1 MKTTV
6 KRILAL
12 LMVLA
17 MCLTIVGCK
26 KKPEYVSYLSYYY
39 EEGEETE
46 GDKTEETNSDKDTS
60 SKKGNKNSSSKKNP
74 GSSSKKPGTTVKD
87 VNVKGYNFVI
97 QSAWMAKSAKDAVM
111 EQEKSFY
118 KVASQIE
125 KKYGCK
131 IKVEGGNMTMDNM
144 RTLIMSGAKV
154 ADAVDLMTEQLLGF
168 AAAGYIVPWEKAGVD
183 ATSDKFVQGYTN
195 MSKIDGDYYGVSCLR
210 APEARMCV
218 VFNKGVLDGAVGAG
232 TSDKLYDLVKSKK
245 WTWDVMRDYAKQVVN
260 KNTAN
265 NVTSI
270 WGVGGW
276 FDKFIRGLYVS
287 NGASLA
293 TVKNGKGSISYKSN
307 NMKEALDFA
316 SKLVNDDKVYD
327 ATNYRKSDTFV
338 MADNGDYEDQFAAG
352 KLAFLFDET
361 YWVSKYFNKSFDY
374 GIVPVP
380 MGPRASNYITE
391 SGKARVWTLTSTNA
405 KNKSK
410 TLDKTAFIINKIAE
424 GCAAGGDINAKYDGE
439 GWWQYDLMQEY
450 FRKDKSGKDNRQN
463 NLDMYNICLNTAA
476 VDYGVS
482 VGSLKEAFDKTVS
495 RDALFCNVNSIAQ
508 AIQNIP
514 GQCATAVEKAFTFKN
529 K

>member
-26 KKPEYVSYLSYYY
+26 QKPEYESYLSYYY

-46 GDKTEETNSDKDTS
+46 GEETEETNSDKDTS
-60 SKKGNKNSSSKKNP
+60 SKKRT
-74 GSSSKKPGTTVKD
+74 SSKKPSSKKPATTEKE

-131 IKVEGGNMTMDNM
+131 IKVESGNMTMDEM
-144 RTLIMSGAKV
+144 RTLIMSGTKI
-154 ADAVDLMTEQLLGF
+154 ADAVDLMTDQLLSF
-168 AAAGYIVPWEKAGVD
+168 AAAGYIVPWSKAKVD
-183 ATSDKFVQGYTN
+183 AKSENFIQGYTN
-195 MSKIDGDYYGVSCLR
+195 MAKIDGEYYGISCLR

-218 VFNKGVLDGAVGAG
+218 VFNKGVLKSAGINADGI
-232 TSDKLYDLVKSKK
+232 YDLVKAKK
-245 WTWDVMRDYAKQVVN
+245 WNWETMRDYAKKVVQ
-260 KNTAN
+260 KNTSGGVT
-265 NVTSI
+265 NV

-276 FDKFIRGLYVS
+276 IDKFIRGLYVS
-287 NGASLA
+287 NGAGLA
-293 TVKNGKGSISYKSN
+293 TTKGGKGVTTFADA
-307 NMKEALDFA
+307 NMKEALNFA
-316 SKLVNDDKVYD
+316 SRLVNDDKVYD
-327 ATNYRKSDTFV
+327 ATNYRNPDTFD
-338 MADNGDYEDQFAAG
+338 MADNGYYENQFSSG

-361 YWVSKYFNKSFDY
+361 YWVSKYFNKKFEY

-380 MGPRASNYITE
+380 MGPKASNYMTE

-424 GCAAGGDINAKYDGE
+424 GCAAGGDLNAKYDGE
-439 GWWQYDLMQEY
+439 GWWQYDLKQEY
-450 FRKDKSGKDNRQN
+450 FRNDKDK
-463 NLDMYNICLNTAA
+463 NLDMYNICLNTAT
-476 VDYGVS
+476 VDCGVS
-482 VGSLKEAFDKTVS
+482 VGALKEAFYNTVV
-495 RDALFCNVNSIAQ
+495 RDALFCNVGTIDS
-508 AIQNIP
+508 AIQKM
-514 GQCATAVEKAFTFKN
+514 GSQYDKAVSSAFTFKN

>member
-26 KKPEYVSYLSYYY
+26 KKPEYESYLSYYY
-39 EEGEETE
+39 EEGDTTE
-46 GDKTEETNSDKDTS
+46 GDETGDTTSDKEKD
-60 SKKGNKNSSSKKNP
+60 NSSKKNP
-74 GSSSKKPGTTVKD
+74 GSSSKKPSSKKTTSTEKE
-87 VNVKGYNFVI
+87 VNVKGYSFVI

-131 IKVEGGNMTMDNM
+131 IKVESGNMTMDNM

-154 ADAVDLMTEQLLGF
+154 ADAVDLMTEQLLSF
-168 AAAGYIVPWEKAGVD
+168 AAAGYIVPWSKANVD
-183 ATSDKFVQGYTN
+183 AKSDKFVQGYTN
-195 MSKIDGDYYGVSCLR
+195 MSKIDGDYYGISCLR

-218 VFNKGVLDGAVGAG
+218 VFNKGVLKSAGINADGI
-232 TSDKLYDLVKSKK
+232 YDLVKAKK
-245 WTWDVMRDYAKQVVN
+245 WNWETMRSYAKTVVQ
-260 KNTAN
+260 KNTSGGVT
-265 NVTSI
+265 NV

-287 NGASLA
+287 NGAGLA
-293 TVKNGKGSISYKSN
+293 TTKGGKGVTTFASP
-307 NMKEALDFA
+307 NMKEALNFA
-316 SKLVNDDKVYD
+316 SKLVNEDKVYD
-327 ATNYRKSDTFV
+327 ATNYRKSDTFD
-338 MADNGDYEDQFAAG
+338 MTDNGDYEDQFSAG

-361 YWVSKYFNKSFDY
+361 YWVSKYFNKKFEY

-380 MGPRASNYITE
+380 MGPKASNYITE

-439 GWWQYDLMQEY
+439 GWWQYDLKQEY
-450 FRKDKSGKDNRQN
+450 FRNDKDK
-463 NLDMYNICLNTAA
+463 NLEMYNICLNTAA
-476 VDYGVS
+476 VDYGAT
-482 VGSLKEAFDKTVS
+482 VGSLKEAFHNTVT
-495 RDALFCNVNSIAQ
+495 RDALFCGIGTIDS
-508 AIQNIP
+508 AIQKM
-514 GQCATAVEKAFTFKN
+514 GSQYDKAVQSAFTFKN